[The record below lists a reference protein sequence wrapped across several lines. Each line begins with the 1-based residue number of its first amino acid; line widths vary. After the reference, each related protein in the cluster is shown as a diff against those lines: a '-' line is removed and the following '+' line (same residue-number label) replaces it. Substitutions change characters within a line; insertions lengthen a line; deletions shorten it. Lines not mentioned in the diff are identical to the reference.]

1 MQQHPVE
8 ACSRFCGYWQVVE
21 GFVELG
27 KMNDDGLAEG
37 GLVGGVVLE
46 CQHEGL
52 VVLHPPQQ
60 LIAVAAVR
68 FVEQDRKIVLLE
80 PVLDGFCMGGGLTG
94 KEEIAEED
102 VGVLAALRIDDIDHF
117 DRHQRGD
124 RLCEDQ
130 GRARPSEHLY
140 LARDIHHENV
150 LLAPAFLCLL
160 CHGIHDPFW
169 LRCEQVERGED
180 GAIRAQFVVLH
191 HLHPKTSTFL

>member
-80 PVLDGFCMGGGLTG
+80 PVLDGFCMG
-94 KEEIAEED
+94 E
-102 VGVLAALRIDDIDHF
+102 ALRAK
-117 DRHQRGD
+117 R
-124 RLCEDQ
+124 RLLRKTL
-130 GRARPSEHLY
+130 G
-140 LARDIHHENV
+140 
-150 LLAPAFLCLL
+150 
-160 CHGIHDPFW
+160 FW
-169 LRCEQVERGED
+169 QRCESM
-180 GAIRAQFVVLH
+180 I
-191 HLHPKTSTFL
+191 